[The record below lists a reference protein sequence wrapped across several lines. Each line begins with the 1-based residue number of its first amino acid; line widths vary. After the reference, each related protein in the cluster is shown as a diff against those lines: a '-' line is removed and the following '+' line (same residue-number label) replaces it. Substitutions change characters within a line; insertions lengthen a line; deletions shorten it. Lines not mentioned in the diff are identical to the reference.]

1 MKDCSFL
8 TTLLLLLATL
18 LILAICDFLCLKH
31 SFLLNDAFALFII
44 SGLTNIFIK
53 SLNRSSRLSARITS
67 KGLSLWKLLKEIYI
81 YRLYLWKNCILKLT
95 LTYSDANVPDKVS
108 YILTGI
114 RNGKSILQYLAQ

>member
-8 TTLLLLLATL
+8 TTLLLLLAAL

-53 SLNRSSRLSARITS
+53 SLNRSSRLSARISS
-67 KGLSLWKLLKEIYI
+67 KGLSLWNLLKEIYI
-81 YRLYLWKNCILKLT
+81 YRQYLWKNCILKLT

-108 YILTGI
+108 YVLTGI

>member
-53 SLNRSSRLSARITS
+53 SLNRSSRLSARTSS
-67 KGLSLWKLLKEIYI
+67 KGLSLWNLLKEIYI
-81 YRLYLWKNCILKLT
+81 YRQYLWKNCILKLT

>member
-8 TTLLLLLATL
+8 TTLLLLLAAL

-53 SLNRSSRLSARITS
+53 SLNRSSRLSARISS
-67 KGLSLWKLLKEIYI
+67 KGLSLWNLLKEIYI
-81 YRLYLWKNCILKLT
+81 YRQYLWKNCILKLT